1 MVERLNQTV
10 VNRLRCKLN
19 DNNQGKN
26 WTKLLEEVINQYNN
40 SPHSSTK
47 FSPNYLMFGIPP
59 FEPIIKNPLPP
70 LEKARELAFENSC
83 KIHEQNKR
91 LYDQNHRKLELNKG
105 DLVYITKKS
114 DISRK
119 KLESIRIGPY
129 EIIEKLSDV
138 SFKIKLEKRKIDIFH
153 IKKLWPYKPP

>member
-1 MVERLNQTV
+1 M
-10 VNRLRCKLN
+10 
-19 DNNQGKN
+19 
-26 WTKLLEEVINQYNN
+26 
-40 SPHSSTK
+40 
-47 FSPNYLMFGIPP
+47 
-59 FEPIIKNPLPP
+59 PIMNNPLPP
-70 LEKARELAFENSC
+70 LEKARELAFENSR

-138 SFKIKLEKRKIDIFH
+138 SFKIKLEKGKIDIFH